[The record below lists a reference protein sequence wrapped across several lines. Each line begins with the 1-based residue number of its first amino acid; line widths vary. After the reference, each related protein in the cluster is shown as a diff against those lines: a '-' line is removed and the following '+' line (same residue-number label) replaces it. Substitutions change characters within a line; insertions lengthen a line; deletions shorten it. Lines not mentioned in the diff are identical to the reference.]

1 MNITISGL
9 ILTTIGLL
17 FVYFLKKNNENRK
30 ENLNIVKEGDRLHLF
45 LSDDHFL
52 SIRLEDD
59 GSITD
64 DVTKNISNKIE
75 NIRESIRRVSF
86 VNFKSE
92 MLKKRLNRILEAQ
105 KA

>member
-1 MNITISGL
+1 MNVTILGL
-9 ILTTIGLL
+9 ILTNIGLL
-17 FVYFLKKNNENRK
+17 FLYFLNKNNEKRK

-75 NIRESIRRVSF
+75 NIRESIRKISF

-92 MLKKRLNRILEAQ
+92 MLKKRLNGILEPQNA
-105 KA
+105 